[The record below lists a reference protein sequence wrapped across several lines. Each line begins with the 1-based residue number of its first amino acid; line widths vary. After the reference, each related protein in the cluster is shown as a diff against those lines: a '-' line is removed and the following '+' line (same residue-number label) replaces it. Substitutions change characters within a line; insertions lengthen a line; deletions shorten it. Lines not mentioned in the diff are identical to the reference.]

1 MNNDLNLIDNLL
13 SRFFTYFL
21 IVFTSLI
28 IMFFISNCI
37 YLFDVFAYPLEE
49 NIEEYNENFGIDDME
64 DDYID
69 DDIEET
75 NFFDFDYKEYF
86 EKILEKLEII
96 GGAYA
101 TPSDATPSNADIEK
115 TFDEE
120 QNIKVIPADEMENI
134 SFFAAPRSQDFVN
147 VLRYNVRI
155 NSTDYTLLL
164 PIQSN
169 NSIWVDNDG
178 FIYNVGTSTISGKLY
193 TGDTFNPNV
202 DNGLMLYLNPVL
214 SNNYSSIR
222 NNRSNNYMRRYYWE
236 RYNSYNNDYRLT
248 YTDTYVHVKV
258 LSNPYTFA
266 TTDTLTFILIIL
278 LGFIVSLYIFR
289 GFTKY

>member
-1 MNNDLNLIDNLL
+1 MNNDFNLIDNLL
-13 SRFFTYFL
+13 SRFLTCFL

-28 IMFFISNCI
+28 IMFSISNFI

-49 NIEEYNENFGIDDME
+49 NIIEYNENFDIDDME

-120 QNIKVIPADEMENI
+120 QNIEIIPADEMENI

-155 NSTDYTLLL
+155 NSIDYTLLL
-164 PIQSN
+164 PVQSID
-169 NSIWVDNDG
+169 SIWVANDG
-178 FIYNVGTSTISGKLY
+178 YLYNVGTSTISGKLY
-193 TGDTFNPNV
+193 TSTNFDMNA
-202 DNGLMLYLNPVL
+202 DSGLMLYLNPIL
-214 SNNYSSIR
+214 ANNYISLR
-222 NNRSNNYMRRYYWE
+222 NNRSNNYMRQYYWE

-248 YTDTYVHVKV
+248 YKDTYVHVKV
-258 LSNPYTFA
+258 LKASFPFVA
-266 TTDTLTFILIIL
+266 SHTLEFILIVLLIFLIL
-278 LGFIVSLYIFR
+278 FGMVKFNNHY
-289 GFTKY
+289 